1 MHYGQIIHYDTA
13 NGPGFRVSLFVSGCS
28 NHCKGCFQPE
38 TWDPN
43 FGKEFTIETEDKII
57 SLLKEPQHGGRI
69 TILGGDPFET
79 YNQRDVSRLID
90 RICNE
95 LPKKNIWM
103 YTGYLYENLIDLNN
117 HIHTEYTDNI
127 LDKIDVLVDGPFKI
141 EEKDLRLRL
150 KGSRNQRIIDIP
162 ETRKTKEITIWRG

>member
-1 MHYGQIIHYDTA
+1 
-13 NGPGFRVSLFVSGCS
+13 
-28 NHCKGCFQPE
+28 
-38 TWDPN
+38 
-43 FGKEFTIETEDKII
+43 
-57 SLLKEPQHGGRI
+57 
-69 TILGGDPFET
+69 
-79 YNQRDVSRLID
+79 
-90 RICNE
+90 
-95 LPKKNIWM
+95 M
-103 YTGYLYENLIDLNN
+103 YTGYLYENLIDPNN